1 MSLVFDTMTIPVL
14 IDILMISI
22 TFVVNGSIITIRSS
36 RGSYWGLAMKRIRL
50 IPFKH
55 SVLGKTVFFHSMLV
69 LILVSV
75 VTYFMINIVSRDLT
89 KEARASV
96 DNMTEQAYHTA
107 DVLLR
112 STYYY
117 FGQIY
122 SNDAEIFNAMY
133 GDEFTGMQ
141 SKQIRDK
148 LVDLKAANPLI
159 ESVYIY
165 NMNHN
170 IVFSSESTRS
180 TVEDFDDMG
189 MTKLLEKGRN
199 IGNGGA
205 FIPRR
210 ERLSYGNN
218 PADLNL
224 LSIIYTQF
232 EGEVSDGALVV
243 NLNQQTLQE
252 LINKAGDRISRQSM
266 IIDQHGTVLS
276 HTDPQL
282 LMKNIA
288 DEPYIDEILRTE
300 NTTGQ
305 INVPIHG
312 DNNLV
317 SFRKS
322 DQLGWIAI
330 SMVEESSILGTVI
343 MVQRFILG
351 ITGLFIIIAIVIAFF
366 SIRTIYMPVRN
377 LASKIRDGS
386 SKTLHPPH
394 ANEYKLIES
403 WISRQEERVHDLE
416 SSMSRYRDAGKKE
429 LLKEVIL
436 GVLKETPANLERL
449 HNLGILLDG
458 GPYLAA
464 VIRIDD
470 YYSFSNRFQL
480 KDQVL
485 FKYAIMNIV
494 DETLRPYGAA
504 ELFEYN
510 DDTIAVLINLNEG
523 QSPHADVCR
532 KALHEVQNNIQ
543 EYLPLSVTI
552 SFGTVVHRLE
562 QMTYSWSQAC
572 QAAQYRITYGTG
584 TVIPYV
590 PEMSQRMSVNEY
602 PYQLEKMITDQ
613 MKAGNKHKHRVLV
626 DEFFETISVYQ
637 YEEIIQ
643 YLSQLVIMSERVS
656 KMMTDDDELLQ
667 MDLSSLSDSL
677 RQWNTLDQLKT
688 EYLRI
693 CEKIM
698 DFRENDF
705 SLRSAKI
712 VDKVKEYIHTEYSNP
727 DLTIDDLVKQTG
739 MTKNH
744 VRKIFNDLCG
754 ETISQYLSNYRF
766 EKAKELLIQTD
777 YPAAKISEMVGI
789 ANSNYFYVSFKKY
802 AGKSPQHYRMEH
814 RLN

>member
-1 MSLVFDTMTIPVL
+1 
-14 IDILMISI
+14 
-22 TFVVNGSIITIRSS
+22 
-36 RGSYWGLAMKRIRL
+36 MKRISG
-50 IPFKH
+50 IPFKL
-55 SVLGKTVFFHSMLV
+55 SILGKTVFFHSMLV

-75 VTYFMINIVSRDLT
+75 VTFFMINTVSRGLT

-96 DNMTEQAYHTA
+96 DTMTEQAYHTA

-117 FGQIY
+117 FGQLY
-122 SNDAEIFNAMY
+122 TNDVEIFNAMY

-141 SKQIRDK
+141 SKRIRDK

-165 NMNHN
+165 NMNHD
-170 IVFSSESTRS
+170 IVFSSESTRRN
-180 TVEDFDDMG
+180 VDDFYDKG
-189 MTKLLEKGRN
+189 MTQLLKQGRN
-199 IGNGGA
+199 IGGSGA

-210 ERLSYGNN
+210 ERLSYGNE
-218 PADLNL
+218 PVDLNM

-232 EGEVSDGALVV
+232 KQDGASDGALVV

-252 LINKAGDRISRQSM
+252 LISKAGKEISRQSM
-266 IIDQHGTVLS
+266 IINQHGTVLS
-276 HTDPQL
+276 HKDPQMFMNL
-282 LMKNIA
+282 LTK
-288 DEPYIDEILRTE
+288 EPYIDEILHSE
-300 NTTGQ
+300 NTRGQ
-305 INVPIHG
+305 ISISIHG
-312 DNNLV
+312 DNHLV
-317 SFRKS
+317 SYIKS

-330 SMVEESSILGTVI
+330 SMVEENSILGTVI

-366 SIRTIYMPVRN
+366 SIRAIYMPIRN
-377 LASKIRDGS
+377 LARKIGEAS
-386 SKTLHPPH
+386 SKTLHPQH
-394 ANEYKLIES
+394 ADDYKMIES
-403 WISRQEERVHDLE
+403 WISHQEERVLDLQ
-416 SSMSRYRDAGKKE
+416 SSMSRYRNASKKE
-429 LLKEVIL
+429 LLNEVIL
-436 GVLKETPANLERL
+436 GMFKETPDNLKSL
-449 HNLGILLDG
+449 HNLGIHLAG

-464 VIRIDD
+464 AIRIDD
-470 YYSFSNRFQL
+470 YSSLSNRFQL
-480 KDQVL
+480 KDQAL

-494 DETLRPYGAA
+494 DETLRPYCTA

-510 DDTIAVLINLNEG
+510 DDTIAVLIKMIEG
-523 QSPHADVCR
+523 QLKHADAYQ
-532 KALHEVQNNIQ
+532 KAFYEALGNIR

-562 QMTYSWSQAC
+562 QVTYSWNQAC
-572 QAAQYRITYGTG
+572 QAAQYRIIQGKG

-590 PEMSQRMSVNEY
+590 PEMSQRMPADEY

-613 MKAGNKHKHRVLV
+613 MKTGNKQKYRALV
-626 DEFFETISVYQ
+626 DEFFETISKYQ
-637 YEEIIQ
+637 YEELIQ
-643 YLSQLVIMSERVS
+643 YLSQMVMMSERVA
-656 KMMTDDDELLQ
+656 KVITDDDELLH
-667 MDLSSLSDSL
+667 MDLSSLSESL
-677 RQWNTLDQLKT
+677 RQWDTLAQIKE
-688 EYLRI
+688 EYIRI

-705 SLRSAKI
+705 SLRGVKV

-727 DLTIDDLVKQTG
+727 NLTIDDLVKQTG

-777 YPAAKISEMVGI
+777 YPAVKISEMVGI
-789 ANSNYFYVSFKKY
+789 ANSNYFYVSFKRY

>member
-1 MSLVFDTMTIPVL
+1 
-14 IDILMISI
+14 
-22 TFVVNGSIITIRSS
+22 
-36 RGSYWGLAMKRIRL
+36 MKRISG
-50 IPFKH
+50 IPFKL
-55 SVLGKTVFFHSMLV
+55 SILGKTVFFHSMLV

-75 VTYFMINIVSRDLT
+75 VTFFMINTVSSGLT

-96 DNMTEQAYHTA
+96 DTMTEQAYHTA

-117 FGQIY
+117 FGQLY
-122 SNDAEIFNAMY
+122 TNDMDIFNAMY

-141 SKQIRDK
+141 SKRIRDK

-165 NMNHN
+165 NMNHD
-170 IVFSSESTRS
+170 IVFSSESTRRN
-180 TVEDFDDMG
+180 VDDFYDKG
-189 MTKLLEKGRN
+189 MTQLLKQGRN
-199 IGNGGA
+199 IGGSGA

-210 ERLSYGNN
+210 ERLSYGNE
-218 PADLNL
+218 PVDLNM

-232 EGEVSDGALVV
+232 KQDGASDGALVV

-252 LINKAGDRISRQSM
+252 LISKAGKEISRQSM

-276 HTDPQL
+276 HKDPQMFMNL
-282 LMKNIA
+282 LTK
-288 DEPYIDEILRTE
+288 EPYIDEILHSE
-300 NTTGQ
+300 NTRGQ
-305 INVPIHG
+305 ISISIHG
-312 DNNLV
+312 DNHLV
-317 SFRKS
+317 SYIKS

-330 SMVEESSILGTVI
+330 SMVEENSILGTVI

-366 SIRTIYMPVRN
+366 SIRAIYMPIRN
-377 LASKIRDGS
+377 LARKIGEAS
-386 SKTLHPPH
+386 SKTLHPQH
-394 ANEYKLIES
+394 ADDYKMIES
-403 WISRQEERVHDLE
+403 WISHQEERVLDLQ
-416 SSMSRYRDAGKKE
+416 SSMSRYRNASKKE
-429 LLKEVIL
+429 LLNEVIL
-436 GVLKETPANLERL
+436 GMFKETPDNLKSL
-449 HNLGILLDG
+449 HNLGIHLAG

-470 YYSFSNRFQL
+470 YSSLSNRFQL
-480 KDQVL
+480 KDQAL

-494 DETLRPYGAA
+494 DETLRPYCTA

-510 DDTIAVLINLNEG
+510 DDTIAVLIKMIEG
-523 QSPHADVCR
+523 QLNHADAYQ
-532 KALHEVQNNIQ
+532 KAFYEALGNIR

-562 QMTYSWSQAC
+562 QVTYSWNQAC
-572 QAAQYRITYGTG
+572 QAAQYRIIQGKG

-590 PEMSQRMSVNEY
+590 PEMSQRMPVDEY

-613 MKAGNKHKHRVLV
+613 MKTGNKQKYRALV
-626 DEFFETISVYQ
+626 DEFFETISKYP
-637 YEEIIQ
+637 YEEFIQ
-643 YLSQLVIMSERVS
+643 YLSQMVMMSERVA
-656 KMMTDDDELLQ
+656 KVITDDDELLH
-667 MDLSSLSDSL
+667 MDLSSLSESL
-677 RQWNTLDQLKT
+677 RQWDTLAQIKE
-688 EYLRI
+688 EYIRI

-705 SLRSAKI
+705 SLRGVKV

-727 DLTIDDLVKQTG
+727 NLTIDDLVKQTG

-777 YPAAKISEMVGI
+777 YPAVKISEMVGI
-789 ANSNYFYVSFKKY
+789 ANSNYFYVSFKRY

>member
-1 MSLVFDTMTIPVL
+1 
-14 IDILMISI
+14 
-22 TFVVNGSIITIRSS
+22 
-36 RGSYWGLAMKRIRL
+36 MKRISG
-50 IPFKH
+50 IPFKQ
-55 SVLGKTVFFHSMLV
+55 SILGKTVFFHSVLV

-75 VTYFMINIVSRDLT
+75 VTFFMINIVSRGLT

-96 DNMTEQAYHTA
+96 DTMTEQTYHTA

-117 FGQIY
+117 FGQLY
-122 SNDAEIFNAMY
+122 TNDVEIFNAMY

-141 SKQIRDK
+141 SKRIRDK

-165 NMNHN
+165 NMDHD
-170 IVFSSESTRS
+170 IVFSSESTRRN
-180 TVEDFDDMG
+180 VDDFYDKG
-189 MTKLLEKGRN
+189 MTQLLKQGRD
-199 IGNGGA
+199 IGRSGA

-210 ERLSYGNN
+210 ERFSYGNG
-218 PADLNL
+218 PVDLNL

-232 EGEVSDGALVV
+232 KQDGASDGALVV

-252 LINKAGDRISRQSM
+252 LISKAGKGISRQSM
-266 IIDQHGTVLS
+266 IINQHGTVLS
-276 HTDPQL
+276 HTDPQMLMNL
-282 LMKNIA
+282 LTN
-288 DEPYIDEILRTE
+288 EPYINEILHSE
-300 NTTGQ
+300 NTRGQ
-305 INVPIHG
+305 ISISIHG
-312 DNNLV
+312 GNYLV
-317 SFRKS
+317 SYIKS

-330 SMVEESSILGTVI
+330 SMVEENSILGTVI

-366 SIRTIYMPVRN
+366 SIRAIYMPIRN
-377 LASKIRDGS
+377 LARKIGEAS
-386 SKTLHPPH
+386 SKTLHPQH
-394 ANEYKLIES
+394 ADDYKMIES
-403 WISRQEERVHDLE
+403 WISHQEERVLDLQ
-416 SSMSRYRDAGKKE
+416 SSMSRYRNASKKE
-429 LLKEVIL
+429 FLNEVIL
-436 GVLKETPANLERL
+436 GMFKETPDNLESL
-449 HNLGILLDG
+449 HNLGIHLAG

-464 VIRIDD
+464 AIRIDD
-470 YYSFSNRFQL
+470 YSSLSNRFQL
-480 KDQVL
+480 KDQAL

-494 DETLRPYGAA
+494 DETLRSYCTA

-510 DDTIAVLINLNEG
+510 DDTIAVLIKTTEG
-523 QSPHADVCR
+523 QLNHADAYH
-532 KALHEVQNNIQ
+532 KAFYEVLGNIR
-543 EYLPLSVTI
+543 EHLPFSVTI
-552 SFGTVVHRLE
+552 SFGTIVHRLE
-562 QMTYSWSQAC
+562 QVTYSWNQAC
-572 QAAQYRITYGTG
+572 QAAQYRIIHGKG

-590 PEMSQRMSVNEY
+590 PEMSQRMPADEY

-613 MKAGNKHKHRVLV
+613 MKTGNKQKYRALV
-626 DEFFETISVYQ
+626 DEFFETISKYQ

-643 YLSQLVIMSERVS
+643 YLSQMVMMSERAA
-656 KMMTDDDELLQ
+656 KLITDDDELLH
-667 MDLSSLSDSL
+667 MDLSSLSESL
-677 RQWNTLDQLKT
+677 RQWDTLAQIKE
-688 EYLRI
+688 EYVRI

-705 SLRSAKI
+705 SLRGVKV
-712 VDKVKEYIHTEYSNP
+712 VDKVKENIHTEYSNP

-777 YPAAKISEMVGI
+777 YPAVKISEMVGI

>member
-1 MSLVFDTMTIPVL
+1 
-14 IDILMISI
+14 
-22 TFVVNGSIITIRSS
+22 
-36 RGSYWGLAMKRIRL
+36 MKRISG
-50 IPFKH
+50 IPFKL
-55 SVLGKTVFFHSMLV
+55 SILGKTVFFHSMLV

-75 VTYFMINIVSRDLT
+75 VTFFMINTVSSGLT

-96 DNMTEQAYHTA
+96 DTMTEQAYHTA

-117 FGQIY
+117 FGQLY
-122 SNDAEIFNAMY
+122 TNDMDIFNAMY

-141 SKQIRDK
+141 SKRIRDK

-165 NMNHN
+165 NMNHD
-170 IVFSSESTRS
+170 IVFSSESTRRN
-180 TVEDFDDMG
+180 VDDFYDKG
-189 MTKLLEKGRN
+189 MTQLLKQGRN
-199 IGNGGA
+199 IGGSGA

-210 ERLSYGNN
+210 ERLSYGNE
-218 PADLNL
+218 PVDLNM

-232 EGEVSDGALVV
+232 KQDGASDGALVV

-252 LINKAGDRISRQSM
+252 LISKAGKEISRQSM
-266 IIDQHGTVLS
+266 IINQHGTVLS
-276 HTDPQL
+276 HKDPQMFMNL
-282 LMKNIA
+282 LTK
-288 DEPYIDEILRTE
+288 EPYIDEILHSE
-300 NTTGQ
+300 NTRGQ
-305 INVPIHG
+305 ISISIHG
-312 DNNLV
+312 DNHLV
-317 SFRKS
+317 SYIKS

-330 SMVEESSILGTVI
+330 SMVEENSILGTVI

-366 SIRTIYMPVRN
+366 SIRAIYMPIRN
-377 LASKIRDGS
+377 LARKIGEAS
-386 SKTLHPPH
+386 SKTLHPQH
-394 ANEYKLIES
+394 ADDYKMIES
-403 WISRQEERVHDLE
+403 WISHQEERVLDLQ
-416 SSMSRYRDAGKKE
+416 SSMSRYRNASKKE
-429 LLKEVIL
+429 LLNEVIL
-436 GVLKETPANLERL
+436 GMFKETPDNLKSL
-449 HNLGILLDG
+449 HNLGIHLAG

-464 VIRIDD
+464 AIRIDD
-470 YYSFSNRFQL
+470 YSSLSNRFQL
-480 KDQVL
+480 KDQAL

-494 DETLRPYGAA
+494 DETLRPYCTA

-510 DDTIAVLINLNEG
+510 DDTIAVLIKMIEG
-523 QSPHADVCR
+523 QLKHADAYQ
-532 KALHEVQNNIQ
+532 KAFYEALGNIR

-562 QMTYSWSQAC
+562 QVTYSWNQAC
-572 QAAQYRITYGTG
+572 QAAQYRIIQGKG

-590 PEMSQRMSVNEY
+590 PEMSQRMPADEY

-613 MKAGNKHKHRVLV
+613 MKTGNKQKYRALV
-626 DEFFETISVYQ
+626 DEFFETISKYQ
-637 YEEIIQ
+637 YEELIQ
-643 YLSQLVIMSERVS
+643 YLSQMVMMSERVA
-656 KMMTDDDELLQ
+656 KVITDDDELLH
-667 MDLSSLSDSL
+667 MDLSSLSESL
-677 RQWNTLDQLKT
+677 RQWDTLAQIKE
-688 EYLRI
+688 EYIRI

-705 SLRSAKI
+705 SLRGVKV

-727 DLTIDDLVKQTG
+727 NLTIDDLVKQTG

-777 YPAAKISEMVGI
+777 YPAVKISEMVGI
-789 ANSNYFYVSFKKY
+789 ANSNYFYVSFKRY

>member
-1 MSLVFDTMTIPVL
+1 
-14 IDILMISI
+14 
-22 TFVVNGSIITIRSS
+22 
-36 RGSYWGLAMKRIRL
+36 MKRIRV
-50 IPFKH
+50 IPFKL

-75 VTYFMINIVSRDLT
+75 VTYFMINTVSRGLT

-96 DNMTEQAYHTA
+96 DTMTEQAYHTA

-117 FGQIY
+117 FGQLY

-141 SKQIRDK
+141 SKRIRDM

-170 IVFSSESTRS
+170 IVFSSESTQGGID
-180 TVEDFDDMG
+180 DFYDAG
-189 MTKLLEKGRN
+189 MTRLLKQGRN
-199 IGNGGA
+199 IASSGP

-210 ERLSYGNN
+210 EQLSYGND
-218 PADLNL
+218 PVDLNL

-232 EGEVSDGALVV
+232 KDEVSDGALVV
-243 NLNQQTLQE
+243 NLNQQTLQD
-252 LINKAGDRISRQSM
+252 LINKAGKGISRQSM
-266 IIDQHGTVLS
+266 IINQHGTVLS
-276 HTDPQL
+276 HTDPQML
-282 LMKNIA
+282 TNRITN
-288 DEPYIDEILRTE
+288 EPYIDEILRTK
-300 NTTGQ
+300 NTKGQ
-305 INVPIHG
+305 IHIPIHG
-312 DNNLV
+312 DNYLV
-317 SFRKS
+317 SYRKS
-322 DQLGWIAI
+322 DQMGWIVI
-330 SMVEESSILGTVI
+330 SMVEETRILGTVI

-351 ITGLFIIIAIVIAFF
+351 ITGLIIIIAIVIAFF
-366 SIRTIYMPVRN
+366 SIRAIYMPVRN
-377 LASKIRDGS
+377 LAMKIRDGS
-386 SKTLHPPH
+386 SKTLHPHH

-436 GVLKETPANLERL
+436 GVYKETPANLERI

-510 DDTIAVLINLNEG
+510 DDTIAVLISLNEG
-523 QSPHADVCR
+523 QSPLADVFH
-532 KALHEVQNNIQ
+532 KALHEVQGNIR
-543 EYLPLSVTI
+543 EHLPLSVTI

-562 QMTYSWSQAC
+562 QVADSWSQAC
-572 QAAQYRITYGTG
+572 QAALYRMTNGTG

-613 MKAGNKHKHRVLV
+613 MKAGNKQKHRVLV
-626 DEFFETISVYQ
+626 DEFFETISEYP

-656 KMMTDDDELLQ
+656 KMMTDDDELLH

-677 RQWNTLDQLKT
+677 RQWDTLDQIKK
-688 EYLRI
+688 EYIRI

-698 DFRENDF
+698 DFRESDF
-705 SLRSAKI
+705 SLRSVKI
-712 VDKVKEYIHTEYSNP
+712 VEKVKEYIHTEYSNP

-744 VRKIFNDLCG
+744 VRKLFNDLCG

-789 ANSNYFYVSFKKY
+789 ANTNYFYVSFKKY
-802 AGKSPQHYRMEH
+802 AGKSPQHFRMEH